1 MVDMN
6 RYVVGGTVKRDR
18 IVTDITR
25 GRIQKSDIIELDRNP
40 IISGAYFGENAFV
53 KQDKSTWS
61 EKYLDELSLVV
72 VSEAFGKEYLLYL
85 NEVAQFVIDK
95 EKKKEKINKLI
106 KGGVIGG
113 IVVVLIVIAIMFM
126 TSKEKKDTIAL
137 SVSSVEV
144 AQNTYLCLVKV
155 LG

>member
-6 RYVVGGTVKRDR
+6 RYVLDGTVKRDR
-18 IVTDITR
+18 IVADITR
-25 GRIQKSDIIELDRNP
+25 GRIQKSDIIVLDRNP
-40 IISGAYFGENAFV
+40 VISGAYFGDDTFV

-61 EKYLDELSLVV
+61 EKYLDELSLVA

-85 NEVAQFVIDK
+85 NEVAQFVIEK
-95 EKKKEKINKLI
+95 EKKKEKKNKII
-106 KGGVIGG
+106 KGVFIGG

-126 TSKEKKDTIAL
+126 ILKLKKDTTEL
-137 SVSSVEV
+137 SVISAEV